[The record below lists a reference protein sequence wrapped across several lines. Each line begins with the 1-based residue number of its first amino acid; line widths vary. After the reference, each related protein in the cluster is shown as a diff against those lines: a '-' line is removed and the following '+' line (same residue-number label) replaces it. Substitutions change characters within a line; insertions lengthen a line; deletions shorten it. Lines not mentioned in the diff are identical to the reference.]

1 MEVHMYAKIL
11 VPIDGSAASHRGFE
25 EAVALARK
33 MDSSLVLL
41 HVLDAVP
48 VPLEAVTSSVWE
60 EMSEGLRKQGQ
71 SLLERARA
79 TAIEHGIAADTR
91 LVDGR
96 AERVADAIVAEALA
110 SRCEL
115 VVMGTH
121 GRRGFNRVMI
131 GSDAERVVRSC
142 PVPVLLVRHP
152 DAAKA

>member
-1 MEVHMYAKIL
+1 MYAKIL

-48 VPLEAVTSSVWE
+48 VPLDGITTSVWN
-60 EMSEGLRKQGQ
+60 EMTESVRKQGD
-71 SLLERARA
+71 SLLQRARA
-79 TAIEHGIAADTR
+79 TAVEHGIAADMR

-96 AERVADAIVAEALA
+96 AERVADAIVAEVLA
-110 SRCEL
+110 SGCDL

-121 GRRGFNRVMI
+121 GRRGFSRVMI

-142 PVPVLLVRHP
+142 PVPILLVRHP
-152 DAAKA
+152 YAAKA

>member
-1 MEVHMYAKIL
+1 MYAKIL
-11 VPIDGSAASHRGFE
+11 VPIDGSAASHRGYE

-41 HVLDAVP
+41 HVIDAMP
-48 VPLEAVTSSVWE
+48 MPLEGVPSSVLE
-60 EMSEGLRKQGQ
+60 EMIEAQRKLGE
-71 SLLERARA
+71 SLLERART
-79 TAIEHGIAADTR
+79 TAIGYGIAADIR

-96 AERVADAIVAEALA
+96 AERIADAIIAEALA

-121 GRRGFNRVMI
+121 GRRGFSRVMI

>member
-1 MEVHMYAKIL
+1 
-11 VPIDGSAASHRGFE
+11 
-25 EAVALARK
+25 
-33 MDSSLVLL
+33 VL
-41 HVLDAVP
+41 
-48 VPLEAVTSSVWE
+48 E
-60 EMSEGLRKQGQ
+60 EMIEAQRKLGEN
-71 SLLERARA
+71 LLERART
-79 TAIEHGIAADTR
+79 TAIGYGIAADTR

-96 AERVADAIVAEALA
+96 AERVADAIIAEALA

-121 GRRGFNRVMI
+121 GRRGFSRVMI

>member
-1 MEVHMYAKIL
+1 MYAKIL

-48 VPLEAVTSSVWE
+48 VPLDGITTSVWN
-60 EMSEGLRKQGQ
+60 EMTESVRKQGD
-71 SLLERARA
+71 SLLQRARA
-79 TAIEHGIAADTR
+79 TAVEHGIAADMR

-96 AERVADAIVAEALA
+96 AERVADAIVAEVLA
-110 SRCEL
+110 SGCDL

-121 GRRGFNRVMI
+121 GRRGFSRVMI

-142 PVPVLLVRHP
+142 PVPILLVRHP

>member
-1 MEVHMYAKIL
+1 MYAKIL
-11 VPIDGSAASHRGFE
+11 VPIDGSAASHRGYE

-41 HVLDAVP
+41 HVIDAMP
-48 VPLEAVTSSVWE
+48 MPLEGVPSSVLE
-60 EMSEGLRKQGQ
+60 EMIEAQRKLGEN
-71 SLLERARA
+71 LLERART
-79 TAIEHGIAADTR
+79 TAIGYGIAADTR

-96 AERVADAIVAEALA
+96 AERVADAIIAEALA

-121 GRRGFNRVMI
+121 GRRGFSRVMI